1 MFETT
6 IDGKVFLIKKF
17 YELEIYQGA
26 WSFYELEIYQGAW
39 SL

>member
-26 WSFYELEIYQGAW
+26 WSL
-39 SL
+39 